1 MRGRMAAAC
10 AALLV
15 GLSPAGALPFASFA
29 AAVSCDAPGAAVQRH
44 AAASASRARPSTPP
58 APRAPPVVA
67 IRRAAFAGKRA
78 IWRSP
83 SGPAPSRG
91 PPAA

>member
-29 AAVSCDAPGAAVQRH
+29 AAVSCRASGVAVQRH
-44 AAASASRARPSTPP
+44 AAASAARAKPS
-58 APRAPPVVA
+58 APSGLRAPPVVA
-67 IRRAAFAGKRA
+67 IGRAASAGKRT

-91 PPAA
+91 PPPA

>member
-15 GLSPAGALPFASFA
+15 GMSPAGALPFASFA
-29 AAVSCDAPGAAVQRH
+29 AAVSCQVEGAAVQRH
-44 AAASASRARPSTPP
+44 TGAKASRSAPVAALRLEP
-58 APRAPPVVA
+58 AVA
-67 IRRAAFAGKRA
+67 VRRTAVAEKRA

>member
-1 MRGRMAAAC
+1 MRGRLAAAC

-15 GLSPAGALPFASFA
+15 GISPAGALPFASFA
-29 AAVSCDAPGAAVQRH
+29 AAVSSQASDGAVKRGAAVAAARVEPVSEALRVKPESAVRRAV
-44 AAASASRARPSTPP
+44 AAASLQ
-58 APRAPPVVA
+58 
-67 IRRAAFAGKRA
+67 

-83 SGPAPSRG
+83 SGPAPSRA

>member
-29 AAVSCDAPGAAVQRH
+29 AAVSAQGSGVAVQRQVA
-44 AAASASRARPSTPP
+44 AAASRAKPSAPSGLRP
-58 APRAPPVVA
+58 APVVA
-67 IRRAAFAGKRA
+67 LGRAACAGKRA

>member
-15 GLSPAGALPFASFA
+15 GMSPAGALPFASFA
-29 AAVSCDAPGAAVQRH
+29 AAVSSQASGVAVQRR
-44 AAASASRARPSTPP
+44 AVATSRTRPSAP
-58 APRAPPVVA
+58 AALRPAPVVA
-67 IRRAAFAGKRA
+67 IRRAATAGKRA